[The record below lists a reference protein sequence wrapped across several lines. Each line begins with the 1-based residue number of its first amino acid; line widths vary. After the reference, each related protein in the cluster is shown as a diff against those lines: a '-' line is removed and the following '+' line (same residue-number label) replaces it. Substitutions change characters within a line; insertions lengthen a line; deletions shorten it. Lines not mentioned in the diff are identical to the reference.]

1 MNRKKTTAQTNRPL
15 VTALGCS
22 FFFLN
27 LKIQVVTNKSP
38 TPAEAKFDTHF
49 VLLVESFSPLLFS
62 VYSLFAS
69 VRCILVD
76 LIIWTSNQI
85 KL

>member
-1 MNRKKTTAQTNRPL
+1 M
-15 VTALGCS
+15 
-22 FFFLN
+22 
-27 LKIQVVTNKSP
+27 TNKSP

-49 VLLVESFSPLLFS
+49 VLLVESFSPLFS

-85 KL
+85 KLRHECAMFDCRWQLSALVKR